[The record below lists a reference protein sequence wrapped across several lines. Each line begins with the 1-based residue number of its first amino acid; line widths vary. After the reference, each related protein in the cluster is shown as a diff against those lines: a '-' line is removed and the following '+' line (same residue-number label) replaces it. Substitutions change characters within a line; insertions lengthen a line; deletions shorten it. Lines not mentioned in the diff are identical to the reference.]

1 MTIQPQ
7 SPTQP
12 NIAKT
17 IYADN
22 AIDRAFIWLFARKMS
37 QAVGQKTDRSGY
49 DGFVDLSHRIMRGR
63 NAQEQQQV
71 VGVVLRSLMPSPVL
85 YLIRTLVSPTRLVC
99 ELNAWFATKLFV
111 WLVGPCEVRMVTI
124 TNSDGSTHDQRS
136 NVHIEKCRYLEQSQ
150 CVGMCMN
157 MCKLPTQQFFTD
169 DFGIPVTLVPNFE
182 DYSCEMTFGQIPPNV
197 STEEAYHEPCLA
209 ACPTAKTSASCPKV
223 RS

>member
-85 YLIRTLVSPTRLVC
+85 YLIRTDPLARQKASSQTKHSVHTR
-99 ELNAWFATKLFV
+99 
-111 WLVGPCEVRMVTI
+111 VGSAKPAYESDTAPGTALTI
-124 TNSDGSTHDQRS
+124 AAPPQRPS
-136 NVHIEKCRYLEQSQ
+136 AALEH
-150 CVGMCMN
+150 C
-157 MCKLPTQQFFTD
+157 D
-169 DFGIPVTLVPNFE
+169 R
-182 DYSCEMTFGQIPPNV
+182 
-197 STEEAYHEPCLA
+197 A
-209 ACPTAKTSASCPKV
+209 
-223 RS
+223 